1 MDHVFSLVKSL
12 SQSEKRYFVRFSKFQ
27 TPATTNT
34 YLALFNRLVKV
45 DVYNEKELKK
55 EFGALHFAQLKQ
67 QLYKKLMQSLR
78 LYYTANSA
86 QNEVFVHLHNYK
98 LLASRGLQIFA
109 EKELKRA
116 EKIANEA
123 EMSHE
128 SAIIF
133 RERNMLINGMSNVFE
148 LQTRILEN
156 EEFIKQQIE
165 NISNEHQYEKIFLE
179 IEVLNKQLES
189 TRNKEEMVRV
199 TDFLANPLLRN
210 EESALSLQSK
220 IYFHFS
226 KGLAH
231 YLMSDYVHCHTEMK
245 TASTLLEKNE
255 NILVRQ
261 EDLYVRAMAN
271 QCLTAI
277 HLNKFE
283 DYKNSHS
290 KLSKI
295 KLTDPSILDYR
306 NYILYILQLMYL
318 NKAKDYDNAITLIA
332 SNEVFSNE
340 MENKMAQKTG
350 ITQEKVY
357 SVFQKSIAYLG
368 KGMNKKASQIVNE
381 FINQK
386 TKGMKEDAYIMT
398 RLFFLFIRFELN
410 DEALIE
416 SELRSVQ
423 RYLKE
428 KNKLFLFEKH
438 MLQFIS
444 KMLTSTSTQENKKH
458 FLNLKKELDALKE
471 IEYERN
477 AFIYFDF
484 SDWVNK
490 YL

>member
-1 MDHVFSLVKSL
+1 MDQVFSLVKSL
-12 SQSEKRYFVRFSKFQ
+12 SQSEKRYFVRFAKFQ

-34 YLALFNRLVKV
+34 YLSLFNRLVKT
-45 DVYNEKELKK
+45 DVYNEKDLKK
-55 EFGALHFAQLKQ
+55 EFGAIHFAQLKQ
-67 QLYKKLMQSLR
+67 QLYKKLIQSLR
-78 LYYTANSA
+78 LYYTANNS

-98 LLASRGLQIFA
+98 LLASRGLQVFA

-116 EKIANEA
+116 ERIANDA
-123 EMSHE
+123 ELSHE
-128 SAIIF
+128 SAIVF
-133 RERNMLINGMSNVFE
+133 RERNRLINGMSDVFD
-148 LQTRILEN
+148 LQKRILEN
-156 EEFIKQQIE
+156 EKFLKQQIE
-165 NISNEHQYEKIFLE
+165 NISNEHEYEKIFLE

-189 TRNKEEMVRV
+189 TRNREEMIRV
-199 TDFLANPLLRN
+199 TDFLKNPLLTD
-210 EESALSLQSK
+210 EQLALSLQSK

-231 YLMSDYVHCHTEMK
+231 YLKSDYGICRSEMK
-245 TASTLLEKNE
+245 ITGDLLEKNE
-255 NILVRQ
+255 NILGRQ

-271 QCLTAI
+271 QCLSSI
-277 HLNKFE
+277 HLNDFE
-283 DYKNSHS
+283 SNKNS
-290 KLSKI
+290 LD
-295 KLTDPSILDYR
+295 KLTKVKLTESSIGDYR
-306 NYILYILQLMYL
+306 DYIVYILQLMYF
-318 NKAKDYDNAITLIA
+318 NKIKEYDKAIDLIS
-332 SNEVFSNE
+332 SNDAFSKE
-340 MENKMAQKTG
+340 IERRMVHKTG
-350 ITQEKVY
+350 VSQEKVY
-357 SVFQKSIAYLG
+357 SIFQKAIAYLG

-386 TKGMKEDAYIMT
+386 AKGLKEDAYIMA

-410 DEALIE
+410 DESLIE

-458 FLNLKKELDALKE
+458 FLTLKKELDSLKE
-471 IEYERN
+471 MEYEKN

>member
-1 MDHVFSLVKSL
+1 MDQVFSLVKSL

-27 TPATTNT
+27 TPASTNT
-34 YLALFNRLVKV
+34 YLSLFNRLVKT
-45 DVYNEKELKK
+45 DVYNEKDLKK

-67 QLYKKLMQSLR
+67 QLYKKIIQSLR

-98 LLASRGLQIFA
+98 LLASRGLQVFA

-116 EKIANEA
+116 DRIANEA
-123 EMSHE
+123 ELSHE
-128 SAIIF
+128 SAIVF
-133 RERNMLINGMSNVFE
+133 RERNRLINGMSDVFE
-148 LQTRILEN
+148 LQTRIVEN
-156 EEFIKQQIE
+156 ENFLRQQIE
-165 NISNEHQYEKIFLE
+165 NISNEHEYEKIFLE
-179 IEVLNKQLES
+179 IELLNKQLES
-189 TRNKEEMVRV
+189 TRNEEEMIRV
-199 TDFLANPLLRN
+199 TDFLKNPLLVN
-210 EESALSLQSK
+210 EELALSLQSK

-231 YLMSDYVHCHTEMK
+231 YLKSDYEICRSEMK
-245 TASTLLEKNE
+245 IAGDLLEKNE
-255 NILVRQ
+255 NILGRQ

-271 QCLTAI
+271 QFLSSI
-277 HLNKFE
+277 HLNDF
-283 DYKNSHS
+283 DIYQNS
-290 KLSKI
+290 LG
-295 KLTDPSILDYR
+295 KLTKVKLTEPSIGDYR
-306 NYILYILQLMYL
+306 NYIVYILQLMYF
-318 NKAKDYDNAITLIA
+318 NKIKEYDKAIDLIN
-332 SNEVFSNE
+332 SNDAFSKE
-340 MENKMAQKTG
+340 MEKRMAYKPG
-350 ITQEKVY
+350 VSQEKVY
-357 SVFQKSIAYLG
+357 SVFQKAIAYLG

-386 TKGMKEDAYIMT
+386 TKGLKEDAYIMA

-416 SELRSVQ
+416 SEMRSVQ

-458 FLNLKKELDALKE
+458 FLNLKKELDSLKE
-471 IEYERN
+471 TEYEKN

-484 SDWVNK
+484 SNWVNK